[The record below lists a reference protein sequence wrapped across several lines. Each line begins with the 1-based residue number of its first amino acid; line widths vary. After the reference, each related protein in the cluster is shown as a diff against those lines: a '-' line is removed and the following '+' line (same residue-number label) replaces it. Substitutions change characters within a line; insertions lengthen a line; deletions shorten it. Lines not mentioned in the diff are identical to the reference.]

1 MLPAWFVLFSVAI
14 RLASGGQYA
23 WGVLRGKARPNPVT
37 WFLWGLTAMIAFL
50 AQLQSGPTAQALVTF
65 VLGLSPLVIFAIA
78 MSKGHGRGHFTPF
91 TISCAAIA
99 VIGIVLWRVTANPEL
114 AISFA
119 IAADICASL
128 PTLRKAYHDPE
139 SEYAFPYLL
148 SVVSMAITLGT
159 ITDWSFTVYAFPLYM
174 LCINVAL
181 YGVAR
186 FRVRRMVRRLVAHH
200 A

>member
-14 RLASGGQYA
+14 RLFSGGQYA

-50 AQLQSGPTAQALVTF
+50 AQLQNGPTAQSLVTF

-78 MSKGHGRGHFTPF
+78 MGKDRGRGHFTPF
-91 TISCAAIA
+91 TISCGVIA
-99 VIGIVLWRVTANPEL
+99 LIGIVLWQLTTNPEL
-114 AISFA
+114 AIAFA

-148 SVVSMAITLGT
+148 SSVSMLITLAT
-159 ITDWSFTVYAFPLYM
+159 ITNWSFTVYAFPLYM
-174 LCINVAL
+174 MSINVVL
-181 YGVAR
+181 YGVSR
-186 FRVRRMVRRLVAHH
+186 FRVRRMVRRLTARH